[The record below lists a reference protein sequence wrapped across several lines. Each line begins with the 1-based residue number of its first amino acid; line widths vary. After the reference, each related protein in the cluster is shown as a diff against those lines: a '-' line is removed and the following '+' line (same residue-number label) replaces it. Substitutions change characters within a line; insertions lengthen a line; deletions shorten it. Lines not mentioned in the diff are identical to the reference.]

1 MTSEMSFWVDVMF
14 GFGLILGYLLKTFI
28 ELYREE
34 KNK

>member
-1 MTSEMSFWVDVMF
+1 MVTEDTCIWIY

-28 ELYREE
+28 EMYREE